1 MKRRNTITALLFL
14 ALTAGGFVLLL
25 TSFFGREGSF
35 ESLLKT
41 FAKDRDVTA
50 FLAGAET
57 AVNQDLDRDH
67 LFIQIYGGIQRLT
80 GRRMVEDAVDE
91 NTVVKL
97 ATGALNFVK
106 PDSTAQPAESVDDN
120 AAATAK
126 LARDLEKQKIP
137 YLFVL
142 APQKIQRGQDLLPV
156 GMAENGNTTADA
168 FLEGLDQ
175 WGTSYVDLRP
185 LLESNGI
192 YSGWFFN
199 TDHHWKPEAAFFA
212 WQNLAQVLDHNY
224 GFTTPAALTDPA
236 NWSTT
241 VLDDFFLGSQGKRVG
256 SLYAGVDDFTIYTP
270 KFETNLTYTSVDGG
284 FDRTGPF
291 NQSVC
296 FPERVEEK
304 DWFNGN
310 PYTYYSGGD
319 YGMATMTNHNNPD
332 GPKVVLL
339 RESFSCALAPFL
351 ALSCS
356 ELTTIDLRQFQGDLL
371 ETIEGLEPDLVM
383 TLYAA
388 STTGLE
394 NMFAFDGTE

>member
-1 MKRRNTITALLFL
+1 MKRRNTITACLFL
-14 ALTAGGFVLLL
+14 LLMAGGFVLLL
-25 TSFFGREGSF
+25 TSFLGREGSF
-35 ESLLKT
+35 EALLKG
-41 FAKDRDVTA
+41 FARDRDVTA
-50 FLAGAET
+50 FLAQAET

-67 LFIQIYGGIQRLT
+67 LFIQLYGGIQRLT

-97 ATGALNFVK
+97 STGALNFVK
-106 PDSTAQPAESVDDN
+106 PDSTAQPAQSVEAN
-120 AAATAK
+120 AAATAELARK
-126 LARDLEKQKIP
+126 LARRDIP
-137 YLFVL
+137 YLFVV

-156 GMAENGNTTADA
+156 GMAENGNSTADA
-168 FLEGLDQ
+168 FLEGLRQ
-175 WGTSYVDLRP
+175 SGTSYFDLRP
-185 LLESNGI
+185 LFESNGI
-192 YSGWFFN
+192 YSGWFFT

-212 WQNLAQVLDHNY
+212 WQHLTQLLDHRY
-224 GFTTPAALTDPA
+224 GFRTDPYLTDPD
-236 NWSTT
+236 NWDKT
-241 VLDDFFLGSQGKRVG
+241 VLEDFFLGSQGKRVG
-256 SLYAGVDDFTIYTP
+256 SLYAGVDDFTIFTP
-270 KFETNLTYTSVDGG
+270 KFDTELTYASPDGG
-284 FDRTGPF
+284 FERSGPF

-296 FPERVEEK
+296 FPERVKEK

-319 YGMATMTNHNNPD
+319 YGVATMTNRNNPD
-332 GPKVVLL
+332 GPRIVLL

-371 ETIEGLEPDLVM
+371 DTIEGLEPDLVM

-388 STTGLE
+388 SSTGLE

>member
-14 ALTAGGFVLLL
+14 ALTAGGFLLLL
-25 TSFFGREGSF
+25 TSFLGREGSF
-35 ESLLKT
+35 ETLLKT
-41 FAKDRDVTA
+41 FARDKDVPA

-57 AVNQDLDRDH
+57 AINQDLDRDH
-67 LFIQIYGGIQRLT
+67 LFIQLYGGIQRLT
-80 GRRMVEDAVDE
+80 GKRMVEDAVDE

-97 ATGALNFVK
+97 DTGALNFVK
-106 PDSTAQPAESVDDN
+106 PDSTAQPAEGVAGY
-120 AAATAK
+120 AAATAEF
-126 LARDLEKQKIP
+126 ARALDDLHIP
-137 YLFVL
+137 YLFVM
-142 APQKIQRGQDLLPV
+142 APQKIQRGQDLLPI
-156 GMAENGNTTADA
+156 GMAENGNSTADA

-175 WGTSYVDLRP
+175 WSTPYFDLRP
-185 LLESNGI
+185 LFESNGI

-212 WQNLAQVLDHNY
+212 WQNLAQVLDHSY
-224 GFTTPAALTDPA
+224 GFVTPSYLTDPA

-270 KFETNLTYTSVDGG
+270 NFETDLTYASADGG

-332 GPKVVLL
+332 GPRVVLL

-356 ELTTIDLRQFQGDLL
+356 ELTTIDLRHFQGDLL
-371 ETIEGLEPDLVM
+371 DTIQDLEPDLVL

-388 STTGLE
+388 SSTSVE
-394 NMFAFDGTE
+394 SMFAYGELE

>member
-57 AVNQDLDRDH
+57 AVNQDMDRDH

-80 GRRMVEDAVDE
+80 GRRMVEDA

-185 LLESNGI
+185 LFESNGI